1 MTTAEKTVR
10 CPFCREEIIPGA
22 LICKHCGSP
31 LKMPKA
37 KKKRSFWLDTYMLG
51 VYSGVIL
58 MILLVILYNKI
69 F

>member
-1 MTTAEKTVR
+1 MSIGEKTVR
-10 CPFCREEIIPGA
+10 CPYCREEIIPGA
-22 LICKHCGSP
+22 LICKHCGSQ
-31 LKMPKA
+31 LKMPK
-37 KKKRSFWLDTYMLG
+37 KKNKRSFWMDTYMLG